1 MESSQTNEAAIN
13 RARSERVLKTAFLEI
28 FDEEAERLLSRPLS
42 PEEAAQM
49 EQLFSKGQRRTLRII
64 QRGVRRANFRR
75 SPVRSLMKMAA
86 AFVMALCL
94 GGATAF
100 AAIPSFRTQLYNFWV
115 HVRQEY
121 TELNM
126 RSETVES
133 APSLEAWRGAYHPSV
148 IPEGMHLKEAHSDSQ
163 ESFMVYENASGK
175 FFTFSE
181 LSPVVETNVDTE
193 GARIRHETVNGQA
206 AMVAVKEESCSIIW
220 RGSDRYFILF
230 SNLDDETLLEVARGV
245 TRGE

>member
-1 MESSQTNEAAIN
+1 MGSSLMNEAAIN
-13 RARSERVLKTAFLEI
+13 RARSERVLKTAFWEI
-28 FDEEAERLLSRPLS
+28 FDEEAERLLSRPVA

-49 EQLFSKGQRRTLRII
+49 ERLFAKGQRRTLRII

-75 SPVRSLMKMAA
+75 APGRSLMKMAA

-100 AAIPSFRTQLYNFWV
+100 AAVPSFRAQLYNFWV
-115 HVRQEY
+115 RVRQEY

-133 APSLEAWRGAYHPSV
+133 TPSLEAWRGAYHPSAV
-148 IPEGMHLKEAHSDSQ
+148 PEGMHLSEAHSDSQ
-163 ESFMVYENASGK
+163 ESFMLYEDASGR

-181 LSPVVETNVDTE
+181 FSPAVETNVDTE

-220 RGSDRYFILF
+220 SESDRYFILF
-230 SNLDDETLLEVARGV
+230 SNLDEETLLEVARGI
-245 TRGE
+245 TRDE

>member
-1 MESSQTNEAAIN
+1 MGSSQMNEAAIN
-13 RARSERVLKTAFLEI
+13 RARSERVLKTAFWEI
-28 FDEEAERLLSRPLS
+28 FDEEAERLLSRPVA

-49 EQLFSKGQRRTLRII
+49 ERLFAKGQRRTLRII

-75 SPVRSLMKMAA
+75 APWRSLMKMAA

-115 HVRQEY
+115 RVRQEY

-133 APSLEAWRGAYHPSV
+133 APSLEAWRRPCPLS
-148 IPEGMHLKEAHSDSQ
+148 
-163 ESFMVYENASGK
+163 K
-175 FFTFSE
+175 FPGGFFPFPT
-181 LSPVVETNVDTE
+181 
-193 GARIRHETVNGQA
+193 
-206 AMVAVKEESCSIIW
+206 
-220 RGSDRYFILF
+220 
-230 SNLDDETLLEVARGV
+230 
-245 TRGE
+245 